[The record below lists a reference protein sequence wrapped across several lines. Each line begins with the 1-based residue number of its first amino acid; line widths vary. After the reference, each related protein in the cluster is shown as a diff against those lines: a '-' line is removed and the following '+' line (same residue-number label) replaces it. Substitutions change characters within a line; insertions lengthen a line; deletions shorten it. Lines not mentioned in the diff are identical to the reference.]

1 MAKSKEVKS
10 TMLDDIS
17 KNLKNAESVVI
28 AEYSGLDVSG
38 MTSLRKKSRSL
49 GVNLRVLK
57 NTLVRKAI
65 SGTDFEVLRDKL
77 TGPLIYGFSSDP
89 VAPAKLLTNYSKENE
104 AIVVK
109 GGALPGA
116 LLSVEAIGSLASIPP
131 KEELYGKLLGTMQS
145 PISGFVRTLNEVPS
159 SLVRT
164 LTAVLDAKQSQS
176 K

>member
-1 MAKSKEVKS
+1 M
-10 TMLDDIS
+10 
-17 KNLKNAESVVI
+17 SVFW
-28 AEYSGLDVSG
+28 LC
-38 MTSLRKKSRSL
+38 LRKKSRSL

-131 KEELYGKLLGTMQS
+131 KEELYGKL
-145 PISGFVRTLNEVPS
+145 
-159 SLVRT
+159 
-164 LTAVLDAKQSQS
+164 
-176 K
+176 

>member
-10 TMLDDIS
+10 TMLKDIS
-17 KNLKNAESVVI
+17 ENLKSAESVVI

-57 NTLVRKAI
+57 NTLVKKAI
-65 SGTDFEVLRDKL
+65 SGTDFEILSDQL
-77 TGPLIYGFSSDP
+77 CGPLIYGFSSDP

-116 LLSVEAIGSLASIPP
+116 LLSIEAVGSLASIPP
-131 KEELYGKLLGTMQS
+131 KEELYGMLLGTMQA
-145 PISGFVRTLNEVPS
+145 PITGFVKTLNEVPTS
-159 SLVRT
+159 FVRT
-164 LTAVLDAKQSQS
+164 LAAVLAAKQSKS
-176 K
+176 S

>member
-1 MAKSKEVKS
+1 
-10 TMLDDIS
+10 
-17 KNLKNAESVVI
+17 
-28 AEYSGLDVSG
+28 
-38 MTSLRKKSRSL
+38 
-49 GVNLRVLK
+49 
-57 NTLVRKAI
+57 
-65 SGTDFEVLRDKL
+65 
-77 TGPLIYGFSSDP
+77 LIYGFSSDP

-164 LTAVLDAKQSQS
+164 LTAVLEAKQSQS
-176 K
+176 N

>member
-10 TMLDDIS
+10 TMLEDIS
-17 KNLKNAESVVI
+17 NNLKGAESVVI

-38 MTSLRKKSRSL
+38 MTSLRKKSREV

-57 NTLVRKAI
+57 NTLVKKAI
-65 SGTDFEVLRDKL
+65 GGTEFEVLREKL
-77 TGPLIYGFSSDP
+77 SGPLIYGFSSDP

-116 LLSVEAIGSLASIPP
+116 LLSIEAVGSLASIPP
-131 KEELYGKLLGTMQS
+131 KNELYGKLLGTMQA
-145 PISGFVRTLNEVPS
+145 PISGFVKTLNEIPS

-164 LTAVLDAKQSQS
+164 LAAVLETKQSQS
-176 K
+176 S

>member
-10 TMLDDIS
+10 IMLNDIS
-17 KNLKNAESVVI
+17 NNLKNAESVVI

-38 MTSLRKKSRSL
+38 MTSLRKKSRSV

-57 NTLVRKAI
+57 NTLVKKAI
-65 SGTDFEVLRDKL
+65 NGTDFEVLSGQL
-77 TGPLIYGFSSDP
+77 SGPLIYGFSSDP

-109 GGALPGA
+109 GGALPGT
-116 LLSVEAIGSLASIPP
+116 LLSIEAISSLALIPP
-131 KEELYGKLLGTMQS
+131 KEELYGKLLGTMQA
-145 PISGFVRTLNEVPS
+145 PISGFVRTLNEIPS

-164 LTAVLDAKQSQS
+164 LAAVLEGKQSQS
-176 K
+176 N

>member
-10 TMLDDIS
+10 TMLKDIS
-17 KNLKNAESVVI
+17 NNLKSAESVVI
-28 AEYSGLDVSG
+28 AEYSGLDVLG

-57 NTLVRKAI
+57 NTLVKKAI
-65 SGTDFEVLRDKL
+65 SGTDFEVLSNHL
-77 TGPLIYGFSSDP
+77 CGPLIYGFSSDP
-89 VAPAKLLTNYSKENE
+89 VAPAKLLIDYSKENE
-104 AIVVK
+104 AIVIK

-116 LLSVEAIGSLASIPP
+116 LLSVEAVGSLASIPP
-131 KEELYGKLLGTMQS
+131 KEELYVKLLGTMQA

-164 LTAVLDAKQSQS
+164 LAAVLAAKQAQS
-176 K
+176 N

>member
-17 KNLKNAESVVI
+17 NNLKNAESVVI

-38 MTSLRKKSRSL
+38 MTSLRKESRSL

-65 SGTDFEVLRDKL
+65 IGTVFERLKDQL
-77 TGPLIYGFSSDP
+77 SGPLIYGFSSDP
-89 VAPAKLLTNYSKENE
+89 VAPAKLLTNYSKANE

-109 GGALPGA
+109 GGALPGM
-116 LLSVEAIGSLASIPP
+116 LLDVDAVNSLASIPP
-131 KEELYGKLLGTMQS
+131 KDELYGKLVLTIQS

-159 SLVRT
+159 RLART
-164 LTAVLDAKQSQS
+164 LSAVLEAKQSQS
-176 K
+176 N